1 MTAAPT
7 GPLVAVLTPAFNA
20 ARYLD
25 EAIRSVE
32 AQSYPHWR
40 LIIVDDGSTDDT
52 AAIAA
57 RHAAAD
63 PRITL
68 LRQPN
73 GGISA
78 ARNACLA
85 QVPAAA
91 AYAINFDADDRLVP
105 EALTRLVAY
114 LEAHPAATAVLCGAR
129 TIDGTGRV
137 TGVRRT
143 LRFRRRAG
151 LPWPLRGSGPIP
163 FLNFYCSYGVGPF
176 ALFRAAA
183 LRAAGPYDPT
193 LAPSEDADVFCRLA
207 LAGEVHQLPDRL
219 YDYRWH
225 ATNSSHYNERNRRA
239 LELFRA
245 KWRSYEARTPAE
257 ARQLG
262 QARAFFAG
270 PHLAILNTK
279 LALAAVRERL
289 GWAAA
294 ARHLRLA
301 AGALLRRPP
310 R

>member
-1 MTAAPT
+1 MTGSPT
-7 GPLVAVLTPAFNA
+7 QPLVAVLTPAFNA

-32 AQSYPHWR
+32 TQTYPHWR

-57 RHAAAD
+57 RHTAAD
-63 PRITL
+63 PRISL
-68 LRQPN
+68 IRQPN

-91 AYAINFDADDRLVP
+91 AYAINFDADDRLAP
-105 EALTRLVAY
+105 EALAGLVAY
-114 LEAHPAATAVLCGAR
+114 MESHPAAGAVLCGAR
-129 TIDGTGRV
+129 TMDGNGRIS
-137 TGVRRT
+137 GARRT

-151 LPWPLRGSGPIP
+151 LPWPMRGRGAIP
-163 FLNFYCSYGVGPF
+163 FFNFYCGYGVGPF

-183 LRAAGPYDPT
+183 LRAAGPYDPA
-193 LAPSEDADVFCRLA
+193 LISCEDADVFCRLA
-207 LAGEVHQLPDRL
+207 LATEVHQIPDRL

-225 ATNSSHYNERNRRA
+225 ATNSSHYDERNRRA

-245 KWRSYEARTPAE
+245 KWRGYEPRTPAE
-257 ARQLG
+257 VRLLA
-262 QARAFFAG
+262 QARAFFSG
-270 PHLAILNTK
+270 PHVAILNTK
-279 LALAAVRERL
+279 LAVAAVRERRGL
-289 GWAAA
+289 GAA
-294 ARHLRLA
+294 ARHLRIALA
-301 AGALLRRPP
+301 ALLRRTP

>member
-1 MTAAPT
+1 MTT
-7 GPLVAVLTPAFNA
+7 SPLVAVLTPAFNA
-20 ARYLD
+20 SRYLD

-32 AQSYPHWR
+32 TQTHRNWR
-40 LIIVDDGSTDDT
+40 MVVVDDGSTDDT
-52 AAIAA
+52 AAIAS

-63 PRITL
+63 PRITIV
-68 LRQPN
+68 RQPN

-85 QVPAAA
+85 HLPADA
-91 AYAINFDADDRLVP
+91 AYAINFDADDRLAP
-105 EALTRLVAY
+105 EALARLVAY
-114 LEAHPAATAVLCGAR
+114 LESHPAAAAVLCGAR
-129 TIDGTGRV
+129 TIDGDGRI

-163 FLNFYCSYGVGPF
+163 FFNFYCGYGVGPF

-183 LRAAGPYDPT
+183 LHAAGPYDPT
-193 LAPSEDADVFCRLA
+193 LTACEDADVFCRLA

-225 ATNSSHYNERNRRA
+225 VSNSSQYDARNRLA
-239 LELFRA
+239 LETFRA
-245 KWRSYEARTPAE
+245 KWRSYEPRTSAE
-257 ARQLG
+257 ARQLA

-279 LALAAVRERL
+279 LALAAVRERR

-294 ARHLRLA
+294 ARHCGIAFRA
-301 AGALLRRPP
+301 ILRRSAA
-310 R
+310 

>member
-1 MTAAPT
+1 MTPA
-7 GPLVAVLTPAFNA
+7 PLVAVLTPAFNA

-25 EAIRSVE
+25 EAIHSVE
-32 AQSYPHWR
+32 TQTHPHWR
-40 LIIVDDGSTDDT
+40 LILVDDGSTDDT
-52 AAIAA
+52 AVIAA

-68 LRQPN
+68 VHQPN

-85 QVPAAA
+85 QLPADAD
-91 AYAINFDADDRLVP
+91 YAINFDADDRLAP
-105 EALTRLVAY
+105 ETLARLVAY
-114 LEAHPAATAVLCGAR
+114 LESHPAAAAVLCGAR

-143 LRFRRRAG
+143 LRFRRLAG

-163 FLNFYCSYGVGPF
+163 FFNFYCGYGVGPF

-183 LRAAGPYDPT
+183 LRAAGPYDPALT
-193 LAPSEDADVFCRLA
+193 ACEDADVFCRLA
-207 LAGEVHQLPDRL
+207 LAGEVHQLPARL

-225 ATNSSHYNERNRRA
+225 ATNSSQYDARNRHA
-239 LELFRA
+239 LDTFRA
-245 KWRSYEARTPAE
+245 KWRGYQPRTPAE
-257 ARQLG
+257 ACQLA

-279 LALAAVRERL
+279 LALAAVRERR

-294 ARHLRLA
+294 AHHCGIAFRA
-301 AGALLRRPP
+301 ILRRSTA
-310 R
+310 